1 MKYLFLIICFSLF
14 VNDVSAQKDLTITYE
29 SGPIAYDST
38 KPRSGV
44 KKLVLVIRD
53 TISYEYGLHNN
64 EKLNPKK
71 PLGSRFHWHSRYKN
85 YSDRK
90 VIFQSEPFQKPKYC
104 VSDTLKEIQWELMG
118 GEKFILGYSCQ
129 KASAIIDS
137 NEVEVFYTTQLQTNA
152 GPFYYWGLPGAILE
166 FWKVGSAYIDR
177 AIEVSLSAEEIMK
190 PDNGKK
196 ISRSEF
202 DKILKEIYSNRAII
216 RTN

>member
-1 MKYLFLIICFSLF
+1 MKYLLLIICFVLF
-14 VNDVSAQKDLTITYE
+14 VNDVYAQKNLTITYE
-29 SGPIAYDST
+29 SSPIVYDAT
-38 KPRSGV
+38 KPRQGV
-44 KKLVLVIRD
+44 KKMILVIRD
-53 TISYEYGLHNN
+53 TVSYEYGLNNN

-104 VSDTLKEIQWELMG
+104 VYDTLKEIQWELMG

-166 FWKVGSAYIDR
+166 FWKAGSSYIDR
-177 AIEVSLSAEEIMK
+177 AIAVSLTAEEIVEPNK
-190 PDNGKK
+190 GKK
-196 ISRSEF
+196 IWRPEF
-202 DKILKEIYSNRAII
+202 DKIIKSIYSNRTIFKI
-216 RTN
+216 D